1 MPGRGVLVAVLIEA
15 ISVVVLRH
23 RIVESYP
30 GGWAAFKREV
40 PNGTLCYDT
49 HLARVGFMS
58 SQDVRHWVKQLEM
71 SGLSFEVE
79 ERAVDMAVVDQ
90 LQGLTVRCDWLRWGE
105 LPIDDAFVAAAWVPS
120 DTERHLATP
129 AEWSFHGSLS
139 DQHTFIPE
147 EDELSHRFDVV
158 GEGSGVL
165 EIQDKMTGARKF
177 LGSPFDQNEEVT
189 IKPPPPRLGDIGTL
203 FFNAR
208 RFFSSFDLDRPSWYR
223 SILLLYGIARASDE
237 LIKLIWRAEQGL
249 GSPDVVEP
257 LMGVMESWLA
267 YWAWIM
273 GLGLFAAIT
282 YWYIGGWWYRL
293 RLGFSGVVD
302 PDPRTAR
309 LVMTYSSLCAALPIF
324 AALVMYTLVFPSYG
338 AFWSAERGIVS
349 DVLVMFPVWAI
360 SVSYLGVS
368 ATFEASV
375 WKSRVW
381 FLFLPVLLFMAGIGA
396 FSGYYHL

>member
-1 MPGRGVLVAVLIEA
+1 
-15 ISVVVLRH
+15 
-23 RIVESYP
+23 
-30 GGWAAFKREV
+30 
-40 PNGTLCYDT
+40 
-49 HLARVGFMS
+49 
-58 SQDVRHWVKQLEM
+58 
-71 SGLSFEVE
+71 
-79 ERAVDMAVVDQ
+79 
-90 LQGLTVRCDWLRWGE
+90 
-105 LPIDDAFVAAAWVPS
+105 
-120 DTERHLATP
+120 
-129 AEWSFHGSLS
+129 
-139 DQHTFIPE
+139 
-147 EDELSHRFDVV
+147 
-158 GEGSGVL
+158 
-165 EIQDKMTGARKF
+165 
-177 LGSPFDQNEEVT
+177 
-189 IKPPPPRLGDIGTL
+189 
-203 FFNAR
+203 
-208 RFFSSFDLDRPSWYR
+208 
-223 SILLLYGIARASDE
+223 
-237 LIKLIWRAEQGL
+237 
-249 GSPDVVEP
+249 
-257 LMGVMESWLA
+257 MGVMESWLA

-282 YWYIGGWWYRL
+282 FWYIGGWWYRL

-309 LVMTYSSLCAALPIF
+309 LVMTYSSLCVALPIF